1 MILSVDQDAIEFYR
15 HRFFAVDI
23 LIFLNWIH
31 TPPSFL
37 EIPYIITCILEI
49 LPHFED
55 VLTILIMILT

>member
-1 MILSVDQDAIEFYR
+1 MILSVDQDAIAFYR

-23 LIFLNWIH
+23 PELNSPP
-31 TPPSFL
+31 PPSFW

-55 VLTILIMILT
+55 VFAILIMILT